1 MVTSPSR
8 FSRLALLA
16 VALLS
21 CATLGAQGP
30 RRIPNGDWPELRG
43 PQRDGISR
51 ESGLPEKLSLEPGSL
66 LWRAPLGGRSTPL
79 LIGNRVYVQNP
90 AGRGT
95 DLQERVMCL
104 DASTGKVIWEYKFNN
119 FQSDVPPHRLAWAS
133 PAADP
138 ATGNI
143 YALGSGAMVVALSK
157 DGKHL
162 WHRSIGEEFAAF
174 TTHGGRT
181 MSPVIDGDLVII
193 SAAVSNWGEHANRA
207 HRYIALS
214 KLTGEAVYV
223 ANPGGRPY
231 DTAYAPPIIATI
243 GGQRLLIDGLGDGT
257 VHAIKPQTGEKVW
270 SFAISKR
277 AINTGVAVQGDT
289 VFVSHG
295 DENLD
300 TPALG
305 MLAAIDGSQKGE
317 IKGTKWKSTGVEFA
331 YSSPILDGNRLYI
344 IDGGANLFAYD
355 VTTGKELW
363 QKRLGTTAQ
372 QAPLV
377 MGDGK
382 LYVGTSSGKFFVLRP
397 KADGVD
403 VLSEVSFPVSKMSCC
418 SAEGVPEQVIA
429 GAALA
434 HGRVFVQTVDAL
446 YAFGPK
452 QPKASTGFAVDEP
465 ATKAEGDPAWLQVTP
480 TELTLKP
487 GQAVQF
493 HARLFDAKGRF
504 LREDA
509 TATWALD
516 GLKGTVTNGLLTI
529 AADQVDQAGTI
540 KATVG
545 SLSGNAR
552 AKVARSIPWS
562 ENFESFAENSTPPG
576 WVSMAS
582 GQFAITTVDGT
593 KALQKKPLNTLF
605 KRVRAFFGP
614 TTLGDYTVTAD
625 VRAPTK
631 RRQQADVGITA
642 QTYSLI
648 LYGTQQKLKL
658 ESWEPET
665 ERRVEKEFAWAPDT
679 WQTLKLRVENLPGG
693 AVKVQGKAWKSGTP
707 EPAEWTIE
715 RLDKIGSREGAPG
728 LFLDAEFGAFIDNIT
743 VTPNRA
749 AAASG
754 K

>member
-1 MVTSPSR
+1 MAIRST
-8 FSRLALLA
+8 RLRPFVLFAGVLA
-16 VALLS
+16 
-21 CATLGAQGP
+21 CAVSIGAQGP
-30 RRIPNGDWPELRG
+30 RRVPVGDWPELRG

-51 ESGLPEKLSLEPGSL
+51 ETALPERLSLDAGSL
-66 LWRAPLGGRSTPL
+66 LWRAPFGGRSTPVVV
-79 LIGNRVYVQNP
+79 GNRIYVQNP
-90 AGRGT
+90 AGRGAS
-95 DLQERVMCL
+95 LQERVMCL
-104 DASTGKVIWEYKFNN
+104 DANTGKVIWEYKFNT
-119 FQSDVPPHRLAWAS
+119 FQSDVPPHRLAWSS

-193 SAAVSNWGEHANRA
+193 SAALSNWGEHGNRA
-207 HRYIALS
+207 HRFVALH
-214 KLTGEAVYV
+214 KATGEAVYV

-231 DTAYAPPIIATI
+231 DTAYAPPLIATL
-243 GGQRLLIDGLGDGT
+243 GGQRLLVDGLGDGA

-270 SFAISKR
+270 SFAASKR
-277 AINTGVAVQGDT
+277 AINTGVVVQGDT

-305 MLAAIDGSQKGE
+305 MIGAIDGAQKGE
-317 IKGTKWKSTGVEFA
+317 IKATTWKNTGAEFGF
-331 YSSPILDGNRLYI
+331 SSPVLDGTRLYI
-344 IDGGANLFAYD
+344 LDGGANLFAYD
-355 VTTGKELW
+355 TATGKALW
-363 QKRLGTTAQ
+363 EKRLGTTAQ
-372 QAPLV
+372 QAGLV
-377 MGDGK
+377 MGGGK
-382 LYVGTSSGKFFVLRP
+382 LYVGTSSGKFYVLRP

-403 VLSEVSFPVSKMSCC
+403 ILSELTFPVSKNSCC

-429 GAALA
+429 GAALSR
-434 HGRVFVQTVDAL
+434 GRVFVQTVDAL

-452 QPKASTGFAVDEP
+452 QPTAPKGFAVDEP
-465 ATKAEGDPAWLQVTP
+465 AVTGEGEPAWLQVVP

-487 GQAVQF
+487 GQSVQLK
-493 HARLFDAKGRF
+493 ARLFDARGRF
-504 LREDA
+504 LREATPDA
-509 TATWALD
+509 WTLE

-529 AADQVDQAGTI
+529 ANEAIDQAGTI
-540 KATVG
+540 KATSG
-545 SLSGNAR
+545 TLSASAR
-552 AKVARSIPWS
+552 AKVSRPLPWT
-562 ENFESFAENSTPPG
+562 ETFEGYAENATPAG

-582 GQFAITTVDGT
+582 GQFAVTPVDGT
-593 KALQKKPLNTLF
+593 KALQKKPLSTLF

-614 TTLGDYTVTAD
+614 TTLSNYTVTAD
-625 VRAPTK
+625 VRAPTR

-665 ERRVEKEFAWAPDT
+665 ERRVEQPFTWAPDT

-693 AVKVQGKAWKSGTP
+693 AVRVQGKAWKTGTP
-707 EPAEWTIE
+707 EPAAWAIE
-715 RLDKIGSREGAPG
+715 KVDPIGSREGAPG

-743 VTPNRA
+743 VAPNQA
-749 AAASG
+749 AAG